1 MFHSP
6 SLGTSPLQS
15 QKEGLVN
22 GMGGG
27 GEVYH
32 VLGMLLHFQLASLSC
47 HQTTMQGSGM
57 YLHSAQQ
64 YECALRHILETYY
77 QPPK

>member
-1 MFHSP
+1 M
-6 SLGTSPLQS
+6 GW
-15 QKEGLVN
+15 
-22 GMGGG
+22 GGG

-57 YLHSAQQ
+57 CLHSAQQ
-64 YECALRHILETYY
+64 YKCAL
-77 QPPK
+77 